1 MPSTPIAA
9 EQINRRLA
17 TAVAIALEA
26 GAETLK
32 FFRRK
37 DLQVERK
44 EDNSPVTAAD
54 RASETLLRARIAESF
69 PDDAIL
75 GEEFGETPGKSP
87 FRWILDPIDGTKS
100 FIHGTPLY
108 TTLVAVTH
116 TAAGQAEQPLLGVI
130 HAPATGETVYA
141 ANGGGCWYRIGDSP
155 PTRSQVSTVKTLSEA
170 LLLTTDVAS
179 FGEDRPSNALD
190 VYLSLQAKAR
200 LARTW
205 GDAYGYLL
213 VATGQAEVMID
224 AELSLWD
231 AAALK
236 PVIEEAGGSFTD
248 WQGRATVHTGD
259 AVATNGLVIEEVLA
273 QTRGR

>member
-1 MPSTPIAA
+1 MPPTPPTA
-9 EQINRRLA
+9 EQVNRRLA

-37 DLQVERK
+37 DLQIDRK
-44 EDNSPVTAAD
+44 ADNSPVTAAD
-54 RASETLLRARIAESF
+54 RASETLLRERIAEAF

-75 GEEFGETPGKSP
+75 GEEFGETPGKSH

-100 FIHGTPLY
+100 FIHGAPLY

-116 TAAGQAEQPLLGVI
+116 TAAGQAEEPLLGVI

-141 ANGGGCWYRIGDSP
+141 ATGGGCWYRLGDSP
-155 PTRSQVSTVKTLSEA
+155 PTRSQVSAVKALSES

-179 FGEDRPSNALD
+179 FGEDRQTDALD
-190 VYLSLQAKAR
+190 VYLNLHKQAR

-236 PVIEEAGGSFTD
+236 PIIQEAGGSFTD

-259 AVATNGLVIEEVLA
+259 AVATNGLVTEQVLA